1 MIIEVNN
8 KQWTKIQLNAGFA
21 CLAPQTPC
29 GFFLSRTDLGTD
41 VNNLDTRL
49 DVLSFST
56 SLAGNLKSSLDVWL
70 LSTID
75 NALISYETD
84 VVSGAKV
91 IFISQGGGGGGQ
103 TGSYTFNSPLSEVN
117 GNVNLNFDTNG
128 LKLQNDRLTLD
139 LTTYQDFLDVQ
150 NEIANINTDINAL
163 EMQDN
168 LFTQDINDL
177 KTRVGSVTLQ
187 TTSQDLSGAVNELK
201 AGITSNTLT
210 FQGALQKVG
219 NDVSIGL
226 ENDITLNA
234 TGDKLTLNL
243 LSNSDFRNA
252 LLGIDEAKRIAT
264 FTDVGRVKPLQNH
277 LTINAMNGELGLDL
291 SQTGILSST
300 FVTNTNFQN
309 LQTSVSANT
318 QSITRIDNEIAGI
331 DNTINDLETLK
342 ANSADVYL
350 KTDTYNQTEVNNLLA
365 NKTNTSD
372 FNSLQQDVTNLDSSV
387 VKLSGDQTINGIKTF
402 SDNVVVSNGVKYT
415 STNMILSPSTNT
427 NNDIVL
433 ADNTIGSNCYSNI
446 NFMNK
451 GTIKNMPTP
460 VNDTDGAN
468 KIYVDNKITSSAL
481 NFQGALIKSG
491 NTVSIGL
498 ENDIVLNATG
508 DKLTLNLNSNTD
520 FRNLLLKANENSRI
534 ASFTEIGRVK
544 PLQNHLTINAMNGE
558 LGLDLTSTGVLS
570 ANFAT
575 KASLQGL
582 QTSISSNTQNI
593 ARIDSEIAD
602 IDNAVNVLEANK
614 ANSNEVYLKTE
625 TYSQS
630 EVNNL
635 LLGKADTTSLTPL
648 ENQIQT
654 NTGNI
659 TQNQTDIQNTKQS
672 VQTLDGEVVKLTN
685 IQQNIDGI
693 KTFLKELTANNIK
706 ATDNGIG
713 YGAVDIRS
721 QDGYFSIT
729 EDGGA
734 SLINLLA
741 TLGFVDSTT
750 TFRIRNLAGGL
761 ITFNTLL
768 QYETNQVPTNDNDLI
783 PLSTLNQVKQELLNI
798 INSLQSGAIH
808 FVGVINNTSVEVTT
822 NPTLLTDF
830 VQAQES
836 RTPKNGDFVKTSD
849 SYGFIFNGTNWIN
862 FGQVSISIATTT
874 SAGVVMLGSDEGEL
888 QDEGNG
894 KVKVI
899 GWDNVITRLN
909 DLDTRI
915 TNNLQAIQT
924 NTQNIQTNTQSI
936 QTNTNAISTLDS
948 SVVKLAEV
956 QTLTGEKTFS
966 AYTTITNKVD
976 LNNPS
981 TINDFVMRFIGDQWN
996 ASQSTDLIRF
1006 HRGGAR
1012 SGYKVYLSGG
1022 TFSYSELWGLTLISN
1037 MKDPTADSHGVN
1049 VRYVKNNFLPK
1060 TTTDAV
1066 TTLQVTNSAQKYFNL
1081 DYVVTGTG
1089 FRNYSGIK
1097 LRAKQGT
1104 GNFVDMW
1111 KLEYHNLDTEG
1122 IFMNCV
1128 GNKLS
1133 FDNPTK
1139 IINVSCEDS
1148 DADNN
1153 AVSKGYLNTK
1163 LTNLNQNFVDLTSQQ
1178 IIGGEKDF
1186 TSELRALT
1194 LVANDNGSDYG
1205 AVDIRNSNGYF
1216 SITDDTQGTS
1226 AVTLKGAIG
1235 FVDDATTF
1243 RIRNM
1248 NGGLVTFNS
1257 LAQYEG
1263 TYTPTDDKD
1272 LVHLGF
1278 VNQIKQELLNKI
1290 NSIPAGLHF
1299 VGEIQHTSQEVT
1311 LDSDL
1316 LNQFVQTT
1324 ESRQPRDGDFV
1335 RTSDSYGFIYS
1346 TTTWRNFGKISISIA
1361 TTSNAGIV
1369 MLGSNPGEL
1378 QDIGSGKVK
1387 VIGWDTFQNAL
1398 TNLDN
1403 RTNTNTT
1410 NIALKANS
1418 ADVYPKTETYTKN
1431 EVDNLLVN
1439 KADSSALV
1447 NLASQVQTNTQNL
1460 QSKADQTNLDITN
1473 QNITSIEV
1481 DIGSISSLPYSQT
1494 NIVDA
1499 INELKNNSVLL
1510 TGDQVVNGDKNFYGI
1525 TTFSTKVKM
1534 GHGASTVYLIP
1545 EDDSRK
1551 TIVLGDS
1558 TIGNSN
1564 RFDIDCENNSRI
1576 KNLPEPTTT
1585 TEPLTYGAIFKDSS
1599 FVPSASNVPVG
1610 GGVFVVQ

>member
-56 SLAGNLKSSLDVWL
+56 SLAGNLKSSLDVWV

-103 TGSYTFNSPLSEVN
+103 TGSYTFNSPLSEIN

-234 TGDKLTLNL
+234 TGDKLTLKL

-277 LTINAMNGELGLDL
+277 FTLNSIDGELGLDL
-291 SQTGILSST
+291 SQTGVLSST

-309 LQTSVSANT
+309 LQTSVNANK
-318 QSITRIDNEIAGI
+318 QSITRIDNEIADI

-372 FNSLQQDVTNLDSSV
+372 FNSLQQDVTDLDNSV

-433 ADNTIGSNCYSNI
+433 ADSTIGSNCYSNI

-498 ENDIVLNATG
+498 ENDITLNATG

-558 LGLDLTSTGVLS
+558 LGLDLTPTGVLS

-575 KASLQGL
+575 KSSLQGL
-582 QTSISSNTQNI
+582 QTSINSNTQSI
-593 ARIDSEIAD
+593 ERIDNEIAD
-602 IDNAVNVLEANK
+602 IDNSINSLEANK

-625 TYSQS
+625 TYSQT
-630 EVNNL
+630 EVDNL
-635 LLGKADTTSLTPL
+635 LAGKADTTSLTPL
-648 ENQIQT
+648 ETQIQT

-659 TQNQTDIQNTKQS
+659 TQNQTDIQSTKQS
-672 VQTLDGEVVKLTN
+672 VQTLDSEVVKLTN
-685 IQQNIDGI
+685 IQQNIDGL

-706 ATDNGIG
+706 ANDNGIG

-808 FVGVINNTSVEVTT
+808 FVGVISNTSTEVTN

-849 SYGFIFNGTNWIN
+849 SYGFIYNGTNWIN

-924 NTQNIQTNTQSI
+924 NTQNIQNNTQSI
-936 QTNTNAISTLDS
+936 QANTTALTNKADDN
-948 SVVKLAEV
+948 SVVKLTGD
-956 QTLTGEKTFS
+956 QTIAGNKTFS
-966 AYTTITNKVD
+966 
-976 LNNPS
+976 
-981 TINDFVMRFIGDQWN
+981 NDVIVNGNLQ
-996 ASQSTDLIRF
+996 A
-1006 HRGGAR
+1006 GAR
-1012 SGYKVYLSGG
+1012 LYFANNVPSIAPLTNQAG
-1022 TFSYSELWGLTLISN
+1022 TIFMANGQIGADCYYN
-1037 MKDPTADSHGVN
+1037 MDFENKGKILRLKDPTADSDGAN
-1049 VRYVKNNFLPK
+1049 VRYVKTNFIAK
-1060 TTTDAV
+1060 V
-1066 TTLQVTNSAQKYFNL
+1066 TTEATPTIQITNSAQKYFTL

-1097 LRAKQGT
+1097 LRAKKGT
-1104 GNFVDMW
+1104 EDFQEMW
-1111 KLEYHNLDTEG
+1111 VLRYQDTDAKG
-1122 IFMNCV
+1122 IFMNCI
-1128 GNKLS
+1128 GNKLT
-1133 FDNPTK
+1133 FENATK
-1139 IINVSCEDS
+1139 ILNVSCEDS
-1148 DADNN
+1148 DDNT
-1153 AVSKGYLNTK
+1153 AVVNKSYLNTK
-1163 LTNLNQNFVDLTSQQ
+1163 LTNLNQNFVDLTTQQ

-1194 LVANDNGSDYG
+1194 VVANDNGSDYG
-1205 AVDIRNSNGYF
+1205 AVDIRNANGYF
-1216 SITDDTQGTS
+1216 SISDDAQGTS
-1226 AVTLKGAIG
+1226 AVALKGAMG

-1272 LVHLGF
+1272 LVHLAF
-1278 VNQIKQELLNKI
+1278 VNQIKTELLNKI

-1361 TTSNAGIV
+1361 TTTNAGIV

-1387 VIGWDTFQNAL
+1387 VIGWDTVQTAL
-1398 TNLDN
+1398 GNLDN
-1403 RTNTNTT
+1403 RTNINTT
-1410 NIALKANS
+1410 NISLKANS
-1418 ADVYPKTETYTKN
+1418 ADVYLKTDTYSQT
-1431 EVDNLLVN
+1431 EVNNLLAN

-1447 NLASQVQTNTQNL
+1447 NLNSQVQTNTQNL
-1460 QSKADQTNLDITN
+1460 QTKAEQTDLDNAN
-1473 QNITSIEV
+1473 QNITNIEA
-1481 DIGSISSLPYSQT
+1481 DIGTIGDLPYSQT
-1494 NIVDA
+1494 NIVSA
-1499 INELKNNSVLL
+1499 INEVKNNAVSID
-1510 TGDQVVNGDKNFYGI
+1510 GDQTITGTKTFTRPIIMNERIRFTANNMSIAPNTNVNGDI
-1525 TTFSTKVKM
+1525 
-1534 GHGASTVYLIP
+1534 YLS
-1545 EDDSRK
+1545 DGS
-1551 TIVLGDS
+1551 
-1558 TIGNSN
+1558 IGS
-1564 RFDIDCENNSRI
+1564 DCYANLNMEGRARI
-1576 KNLPEPTTT
+1576 KNLPSPTTT
-1585 TEPLTYGAIFKDSS
+1585 TEPITYRDIFKDSG